1 VLEEGE
7 TCYVTADDELQV
19 YDGSNWVKIGPASP
33 VAVPVLN
40 LDFIATSQTTASTSY
55 VDLATVGPAVTM
67 TTGTEAIVIF
77 GGQYGDSG
85 NLGNNGFMSVAVSGA
100 TTVAASD
107 TFAAFGDQ
115 AVNTENLSSGFLFT
129 GLTAGSNTFTAKYKK
144 SGGTSTAVFTK
155 RYLLVINP

>member
-1 VLEEGE
+1 MALTTFVAATVLEAQQLNDSFDFVNR
-7 TCYVTADDELQV
+7 VT
-19 YDGSNWVKIGPASP
+19 
-33 VAVPVLN
+33 N
-40 LDFIATSQTTASTSY
+40 LDFIATSQTTASLSY
-55 VDLATVGPAVTM
+55 VDLATVGPVVTL

-115 AVNTENLSSGFLFT
+115 SINIENLSSGFLFT
-129 GLTAGSNTFTAKYKK
+129 GLTPGSNTFTAKYKK
-144 SGGTSTAVFTK
+144 SGGTSTAAFSK
-155 RYLLVINP
+155 RYLYVVRP